1 MKSYYKYEAY
11 DEKRQFYQA
20 KIIATSEKDAYQK
33 LSVMG
38 LYVASLKRER
48 GWQTLLFSMQY
59 KLPEQELIFFF
70 RQLAFALKSGISLI
84 EAMKLQAEEIQHKN
98 MQQFNTEIISFLSR
112 GFSFSESIRLSTYD
126 LPELVKEWLL
136 LGEVEGKLDTILEDI
151 ADYLEKET
159 AFKRDLKGQLA
170 YPILLFGL
178 LSVFFFLLAFYF
190 VPMLEEAYREFGIA
204 IPKSLALLL
213 MVTKGIKN
221 MKWLIL
227 LFVCLS
233 VVILKRDYKRI
244 RTRLRQY
251 FSSLLERIPSL
262 ALLRNLYYFI
272 PFSRSLSILLDS
284 GVSAVVAFSILES
297 SGKNP
302 NYLKVIR
309 KAKEKVL
316 SGEGMMKAFE
326 NAFFIPKSSYQM
338 LLLAEKSG
346 KLSEALIFL
355 SNYYEKLQRQKLRML
370 IKLVEPAMIIILGLA
385 VLFLAVAF
393 YVPII
398 DSYEN
403 FFKV

>member
-136 LGEVEGKLDTILEDI
+136 LGEVEGKLDNILEDI

>member
-33 LSVMG
+33 LSDLG

-48 GWQTLLFSMQY
+48 GLQTFFFSMQY
-59 KLPEQELIFFF
+59 QLPEQELIFFF

-84 EAMKLQAEEIQHKN
+84 EAMRLQGEEIHHKN

-136 LGEVEGKLDTILEDI
+136 LGEVEGKLDSVLEDI
-151 ADYLEKET
+151 ANYLEKENT
-159 AFKRDLKGQLA
+159 FKRELRGQLA

-190 VPMLEEAYREFGIA
+190 VPMLEEAYREFGIE
-204 IPKSLALLL
+204 IPKSLAFLLIA
-213 MVTKGIKN
+213 TKAIKN
-221 MKWLIL
+221 MKWLIFL
-227 LFVCLS
+227 LACLGIY
-233 VVILKRDYKRI
+233 ILKTDYKAI
-244 RTRLRQY
+244 RTRLGQW
-251 FSSLLERIPSL
+251 FSHFLGRLPYL
-262 ALLRNLYYFI
+262 ALLRDLYYFI

-284 GVSAVVAFSILES
+284 GISAVVAFSILES
-297 SGKNP
+297 SGKNQ
-302 NYLKVIR
+302 NYLKAIR
-309 KAKEKVL
+309 KAKAKVL
-316 SGEGMMKAFE
+316 AGEGMVKSFE
-326 NAFFIPKSSYQM
+326 GAFFIPKSSYQM
-338 LLLAEKSG
+338 LILAEKSG

-355 SNYYEKLQRQKLRML
+355 SNYYEKLQQQKLRML

>member
-136 LGEVEGKLDTILEDI
+136 LGEVEGKLDNILEDI

-355 SNYYEKLQRQKLRML
+355 SNYYEKLQQQKLRMF

>member
-33 LSVMG
+33 LSVMD

-136 LGEVEGKLDTILEDI
+136 LGEVEGKLDNILGDI

>member
-136 LGEVEGKLDTILEDI
+136 LGEVEGKLDNILEDI

-355 SNYYEKLQRQKLRML
+355 SNYYEKLQQQKLRML

>member
-20 KIIATSEKDAYQK
+20 KIIATSERDAYQK

-136 LGEVEGKLDTILEDI
+136 LGEVEGKLDNILEDI

>member
-1 MKSYYKYEAY
+1 
-11 DEKRQFYQA
+11 
-20 KIIATSEKDAYQK
+20 
-33 LSVMG
+33 MG

-136 LGEVEGKLDTILEDI
+136 LGEVEGKLDNILGDI

>member
-38 LYVASLKRER
+38 SYVASLKRER

-136 LGEVEGKLDTILEDI
+136 LGEVEGKLDNILEDI

>member
-136 LGEVEGKLDTILEDI
+136 LGEVEGKLDNILGDI

>member
-48 GWQTLLFSMQY
+48 GWQILLFSMQY

-136 LGEVEGKLDTILEDI
+136 LGEVEGKLDNILGDI

>member
-136 LGEVEGKLDTILEDI
+136 LGEVEGKLDNILEDI

-244 RTRLRQY
+244 RTRLRQH

>member
-20 KIIATSEKDAYQK
+20 KIIATSERDAYQK
-33 LSVMG
+33 LSDLG

-48 GWQTLLFSMQY
+48 GLQTFFFSMQY
-59 KLPEQELIFFF
+59 QLPEQELIFFF

-136 LGEVEGKLDTILEDI
+136 LGEVEGKLDNILGDI

>member
-11 DEKRQFYQA
+11 DEKRQFYQT

-136 LGEVEGKLDTILEDI
+136 LGEVEGKLDNILGDI